1 MQAKRRDAA
10 SRFDVPEQL
19 PAAYR
24 VLTPLCPVGTAGA
37 PEAVRHRDV
46 PYAENAARCGVP
58 ESGLCSLSNRE
69 GARQTSLSARPKKS
83 PALRG
88 FFLVWRW
95 RQSPAN

>member
-24 VLTPLCPVGTAGA
+24 VLTPLCPVGTAG
-37 PEAVRHRDV
+37 EAVRHRDV

-69 GARQTSLSARPKKS
+69 GARQTSSLRQTKKS

-88 FFLVWRW
+88 SFLVWRW
-95 RQSPAN
+95 MQSLAI